1 MPTSRA
7 SPWPNSQRDSVG
19 TRSADHLLLDPHPRK
34 VEGTIGARHTDVV
47 GIPPNPDALL
57 RLSACVLI
65 EAHDE
70 WQDSDRRYLSE
81 KSMALLQPPEPTAI
95 DPRRD
100 TPSQAVDQPQLQTA

>member
-7 SPWPNSQRDSVG
+7 SPWPNSERDSVG

-34 VEGTIGARHTDVV
+34 VEGTSGSATPTTS
-47 GIPPNPDALL
+47 GSTPNPDALL
-57 RLSACVLI
+57 HLSGCVLI

-70 WQDSDRRYLSE
+70 WQDSGRRYLSE